1 MARMR
6 PDNWYHVPFINRRR
20 PKKRNRGIIMRRLL
34 LTSVVFI
41 LSLAPNLAGAGPVS
55 VEVGAP
61 AVVPPGFQ
69 TYRGY
74 VFDLSENSDR
84 KDGDA
89 ISDLLRRQLDVVE
102 SVGLSPKVLQFFH
115 RVPIIASEMTC
126 LEEGAAVACY
136 GPLAPERGQRMAS
149 TFTTWDEG
157 KLRWSNPNF
166 VDLAADAGP
175 GVIILRPTMLKYA
188 EEPVLL
194 HELLHAYH
202 GKLMPQGFDN
212 LGVRAYHADAMSKQV
227 FGKEDYVM
235 KNHREF
241 FAVTASIFLSG
252 MKSIQEPHTR
262 AQLKEKLPKYYK
274 YLVDQF
280 GFDPEPSTATP
291 VASTTN
297 SPPQTADAASSGGT

>member
-1 MARMR
+1 
-6 PDNWYHVPFINRRR
+6 
-20 PKKRNRGIIMRRLL
+20 
-34 LTSVVFI
+34 
-41 LSLAPNLAGAGPVS
+41 
-55 VEVGAP
+55 
-61 AVVPPGFQ
+61 
-69 TYRGY
+69 
-74 VFDLSENSDR
+74 
-84 KDGDA
+84 
-89 ISDLLRRQLDVVE
+89 
-102 SVGLSPKVLQFFH
+102 
-115 RVPIIASEMTC
+115 
-126 LEEGAAVACY
+126 
-136 GPLAPERGQRMAS
+136 MAS

-274 YLVDQF
+274 YLVDLF

-291 VASTTN
+291 VASTSS
-297 SPPQTADAASSGGT
+297 SPPQTADAATSGGT

>member
-1 MARMR
+1 
-6 PDNWYHVPFINRRR
+6 
-20 PKKRNRGIIMRRLL
+20 MRRLL

-41 LSLAPNLAGAGPVS
+41 LSLAPNLADADPVS
-55 VEVGAP
+55 VEVEAP
-61 AVVPPGFQ
+61 AVTPPGFQ

-126 LEEGAAVACY
+126 LEEGAAIACY

-157 KLRWSNPNF
+157 KLRWSNPSF

-175 GVIILRPTMLKYA
+175 GVIMLRPALLKYA

-202 GKLMPQGFDN
+202 GKLMPNGFDN
-212 LGVRAYHADAMSKQV
+212 LGVRAYHADAVSKQV
-227 FGKEDYVM
+227 FGKEDYAM

-274 YLVDQF
+274 YLVDLF

-291 VASTTN
+291 VASTSN
-297 SPPQTADAASSGGT
+297 SPPQTADAATSGGT